1 MNDIEKEFLIR
12 NKIDSDSCVDLNGNR
27 MTKAVKYWMELIEK
41 KFAYNTHPCN
51 RNLQHTIK
59 KTRII

>member
-12 NKIDSDSCVDLNGNR
+12 NKIDPDSCVDLNGNR
-27 MTKAVKYWMELIEK
+27 MTKAVKYWMELKEK